1 MNIKI
6 FQVTLVAYR
15 KMSDTDS
22 AVLAHPLPDHLV
34 GNDLGQMKLVH
45 KIKKGVFIRKKLYYI
60 LNSDNKEIIK
70 SSGIDS
76 SKLDYNLFLDLLKG
90 KSITIERINFK
101 VQWKDFTLKIINS
114 NITVNGLKGEIKI
127 NKSSFAV
134 SFPIKYSIIIH
145 PLYPIEIK
153 NIKFKENNSLIMTKK
168 SESLLT
174 LKEKLIIIIFLISLL
189 STFLLLLLKIFI

>member
-1 MNIKI
+1 
-6 FQVTLVAYR
+6 
-15 KMSDTDS
+15 MSDTDS